1 MRFGSATYQH
11 ADLETASGFAF
22 DSVAADLGDSPP
34 KFATLFV
41 TAHFEDEVAAGARRL
56 AEKLGGI
63 PIVGCT
69 AEGIVGADREI
80 ERQPAVSLLAGSAP
94 GAWTRAVHVAQAE
107 LEASEPDNAPFLDGI
122 EADPKLMVLLADP
135 FSFNVAALL
144 ALLSER
150 FRGCPVV
157 GGMASG
163 ADEPGQNVLV
173 LGDETH
179 REGAVLL
186 MVGGDIDV
194 ETVVSQGC
202 RPIGERFIIT
212 SAERNVVRELG
223 GKQALAQLVDVLN
236 AAPARDQNLAQNGL
250 FIGRAV
256 DEHRPSFGRG
266 DFLVRNVVGVDR
278 DSGAIAVGDLV
289 RVGITVQFHV
299 RDADTAH
306 EDLDTML
313 RAMVRKHGTGA
324 LLFTCNGRGTRMWPE
339 PNHDVRTI
347 QSILGP
353 MPLAGMFCAGECGPI
368 GGRNFIHGHT
378 ASLAVFRPTAGS

>member
-11 ADLETASGFAF
+11 ADLETAVGFAVE
-22 DSVAADLGDSPP
+22 SVTADLGDARPEW
-34 KFATLFV
+34 AAIFV
-41 TAHFEDEVAAGARRL
+41 TAHFEDEIAAAASRLGAL
-56 AEKLGGI
+56 LGGVPLI
-63 PIVGCT
+63 GCT

-80 ERQPAVSLLAGSAP
+80 ERQPAVSLLVGCTP
-94 GAWTRAVHVAQAE
+94 GAWTRVSQVAQTE
-107 LEASEPDNAPFLDGI
+107 LEASEPNDAPFLDSFP
-122 EADPKLMVLLADP
+122 EVPKLMVLLADP

-150 FRGCPVV
+150 FPGCPVV

-163 ADEPGQNVLV
+163 ADEPGQNVLI
-173 LGDETH
+173 LADETQ
-179 REGAVLL
+179 REGALL
-186 MVGGDIDV
+186 MALGGDIDV

-223 GKQALAQLVDVLN
+223 GKRALAQLVDVLN

-266 DFLVRNVVGVDR
+266 DFLVRNVVGVDK

-313 RAMVRKHGTGA
+313 RALPRNHGAGA

-353 MPLAGMFCAGECGPI
+353 LPLAGMFCAGECGPI